1 MKMPE
6 QTPLELAR
14 EIDGKPTKKDLP
26 EWTSY
31 RKFHHSDAKDE
42 AEFYANARA
51 DIPELVK
58 RIEDLEAGTQPDCST
73 AEEVAAPM
81 PPLDLNEIRKKNRK
95 HSSRAVRPEEI
106 EELVKRIEELEGLN
120 AELVKNSRQD
130 WLKSPA
136 FQTFID
142 LKHGPIG
149 TILMLLQEGQI
160 SRGKCAEALAELA
173 HGIAP
178 EDVRLPAFSESV
190 FTDDQTPAEVCAA
203 KDAEITRLTAERDNL
218 RSVCAEAYQLAGA
231 VGAPA
236 RVLNRLIAA
245 AQGTDIGESF
255 LPVSPD
261 ECRRNQTLNW
271 PRIKSRLVDGLFSLM
286 RDIEIISAERVSK
299 EAEIESLRK
308 TLEAVREK
316 VEAAPHYEECQSDY
330 YTSSGGLP
338 DPCDCW
344 KAPALAL
351 IGAALKPKAEE
362 QS

>member
-1 MKMPE
+1 M
-6 QTPLELAR
+6 
-14 EIDGKPTKKDLP
+14 
-26 EWTSY
+26 S
-31 RKFHHSDAKDE
+31 
-42 AEFYANARA
+42 
-51 DIPELVK
+51 
-58 RIEDLEAGTQPDCST
+58 
-73 AEEVAAPM
+73 
-81 PPLDLNEIRKKNRK
+81 LDLKEIRRKNK
-95 HSSRAVRPEEI
+95 LHSSRAVRPEEI
-106 EELVKRIEELEGLN
+106 DAMLDRIEELESRCTSDCRRCLLGEGGHNYRKDYAAALTAERDNNMKSHEELEKKKLDERDALQEPATVPEEQSVKGLIYLELVKRIEELEGLN
-120 AELVKNSRQD
+120 AELVESSRQD

-178 EDVRLPAFSESV
+178 EDARLPAFSESV
-190 FTDDQTPAEVCAA
+190 FTDDQTPSEVCAA

-236 RVLNRLIAA
+236 RVLDRLIAA

-271 PRIKSRLVDGLFSLM
+271 PHIKSRLVDRLFSLTATILVTVP
-286 RDIEIISAERVSK
+286 RAEVD
-299 EAEIESLRK
+299 EA
-308 TLEAVREK
+308 LELLTKHLGMKAV
-316 VEAAPHYEECQSDY
+316 
-330 YTSSGGLP
+330 
-338 DPCDCW
+338 
-344 KAPALAL
+344 KA
-351 IGAALKPKAEE
+351 
-362 QS
+362 